1 MNNRY
6 LKEAKVLLV
15 LAIVVFTIKTS
26 LAEIYVVPT
35 GSMENNIFPGDMIV
49 GNKFIYGMRTPTWLG
64 VPFTRIGF
72 DIPWYRLPKFKNVQ
86 TRDIVIFEFP
96 RDKFQKYV
104 KRCIGLPGD
113 TIRIDSGRIY
123 IDDIY
128 FDEPIN
134 SKRENNTW
142 TSVYMGPNEN
152 FIRPD
157 KKVFLP
163 EQVYIDNDNVIK
175 TYTDNYLYSYF
186 AGNYDNIDEFIVPFK
201 GMNLNLESNK
211 SYKEW
216 VHTIT
221 MLLMEGK
228 EVRIQI
234 PLIDNHKES
243 KTWTFTLLDQES
255 VLNVEG
261 ILFKKIGE
269 FFFGKEKLLASDKA
283 LQRIKK
289 IKMYKD
295 RNYSKYLINPWDVT
309 YGNGML
315 MDILQNPNILS
326 SITVDGENILD
337 LSDYELK
344 LDYYFMVGDNRHN
357 SFDSRFWGFVPET
370 HILGNPN
377 FSLINFAKR
386 KLLMQAVK

>member
-1 MNNRY
+1 M
-6 LKEAKVLLV
+6 
-15 LAIVVFTIKTS
+15 
-26 LAEIYVVPT
+26 
-35 GSMENNIFPGDMIV
+35 
-49 GNKFIYGMRTPTWLG
+49 
-64 VPFTRIGF
+64 
-72 DIPWYRLPKFKNVQ
+72 
-86 TRDIVIFEFP
+86 
-96 RDKFQKYV
+96 YV

-123 IDDIY
+123 IDNIY

-157 KKVFLP
+157 TKVFLP
-163 EQVYIDNDNVIK
+163 EQVYIDKDNVIK

-201 GMNLNLESNK
+201 GMDLNLDLNK

-234 PLIDNHKES
+234 PVIDNHKES

-269 FFFGKEKLLASDKA
+269 FFFGKEKL
-283 LQRIKK
+283 
-289 IKMYKD
+289 
-295 RNYSKYLINPWDVT
+295 
-309 YGNGML
+309 
-315 MDILQNPNILS
+315 
-326 SITVDGENILD
+326 
-337 LSDYELK
+337 
-344 LDYYFMVGDNRHN
+344 
-357 SFDSRFWGFVPET
+357 
-370 HILGNPN
+370 
-377 FSLINFAKR
+377 
-386 KLLMQAVK
+386 